1 MGHLLVDQPVL
12 VDQLEEDRSGELLG
26 RAEEADAVGVHEV
39 QQSTH

>member
-12 VDQLEEDRSGELLG
+12 GEQLEEDRSGELLG

-39 QQSTH
+39 Q